1 MPSKSTKPKK
11 TSSKKSSTKTT
22 SSKSAAP
29 APAPAPVPTP
39 TPTPKTTTPA
49 TTENVVVNPT
59 NEQFTEFAA
68 KLQQVVTLLS
78 SLKSDYKSLEKL
90 YNKEVRVNRKL
101 TAKKKR
107 KQGNRQPSGFVKPTQ
122 ISEELAE
129 FLGKDKGTEMART
142 AVTKEINQYIRE
154 NNLQDPAN
162 GRKINPDQALTQLL
176 KLQKSDELTYFNLQ
190 KYMSPHFAKAG
201 KPLPCSS

>member
-1 MPSKSTKPKK
+1 MPRTTKPKK
-11 TSSKKSSTKTT
+11 TSTKKSAT
-22 SSKSAAP
+22 SKSSSSS
-29 APAPAPVPTP
+29 
-39 TPTPKTTTPA
+39 KTTTPA
-49 TTENVVVNPT
+49 TTQQTTAATPAVPEVDNVVVSQQPVS
-59 NEQFTEFAA
+59 NEQFVAFSA
-68 KLQQVVTLLS
+68 KLQQVVTLLG
-78 SLKSDYKSLEKL
+78 SLKSEFKSLEKVHNREL
-90 YNKEVRVNRKL
+90 RLNKKL
-101 TAKKKR
+101 TAKKK
-107 KQGNRQPSGFVKPTQ
+107 KKSGNRQPSGFVKPTQ

-142 AVTKEINQYIRE
+142 AVTKEINHYIRE

-176 KLQKSDELTYFNLQ
+176 KLTKNDELTYFNLQ

>member
-29 APAPAPVPTP
+29 APAPAPVPTS
-39 TPTPKTTTPA
+39 TPKTTTPA

-176 KLQKSDELTYFNLQ
+176 KLEKSDELTYFNLQ

-201 KPLPCSS
+201 KPLPCSSS

>member
-11 TSSKKSSTKTT
+11 TSSKKSAAKTT
-22 SSKSAAP
+22 TPSKSAPAP
-29 APAPAPVPTP
+29 APAPAPVPAATSV
-39 TPTPKTTTPA
+39 TTS
-49 TTENVVVNPT
+49 ENVVVTPNT
-59 NEQFTEFAA
+59 NEQFTDFAA
-68 KLQQVVTLLS
+68 KLQQMVSLLS
-78 SLKSDYKSLEKL
+78 TLKSEFKNLEKQ
-90 YNKEVRVNRKL
+90 YNKEVRVNKKL
-101 TAKKKR
+101 TAKKKK

-129 FLGKDKGTEMART
+129 FLGKSKGTEMART

-154 NNLQDPAN
+154 NNLQDPSN
-162 GRKINPDQALTQLL
+162 GRKINPDDALTQLL
-176 KLQKSDELTYFNLQ
+176 KLTKDDELTYFNLQ